1 VSSTHL
7 FAAGS
12 LVAALAA
19 AAAWYAMGP
28 SNPAKP
34 DTASQPAK
42 PQRPLRSRTPSSQPI
57 TAPPLADTTATAT
70 TAAPNRSSSSLLP
83 THQGNPSPAAPSPTA
98 APALSHDELV
108 ARAARIEQ
116 ETNHD
121 LRRLVS
127 LLNLTDAQQD
137 QVFNAL
143 ASRSPHW
150 VPGMATAGAVSSP
163 TAGSS
168 SPSSDPAQSP
178 APSANTS
185 SPSASTADS
194 PTTDSAPSPAPAES
208 DALSSIL
215 PFLTPEQQEALL
227 ADEMDKSAWWEE
239 IIPQLLPDESL
250 PTIEGSTPT
259 TPDSPETKEFSG
271 PDTLD

>member
-7 FAAGS
+7 IAAGS

-28 SNPAKP
+28 SNTAKP
-34 DTASQPAK
+34 DSASQPAK
-42 PQRPLRSRTPSSQPI
+42 PQRPLRSRTPSSRPI
-57 TAPPLADTTATAT
+57 TAPPLADTSTNEATPS
-70 TAAPNRSSSSLLP
+70 PNRAAASNLLP
-83 THQGNPSPAAPSPTA
+83 NPTGNPAAPSPTD

-127 LLNLTDAQQD
+127 LLNLSDAQQD
-137 QVFNAL
+137 QIFNAL

-150 VPGMATAGAVSSP
+150 VPGMATAGTVSSP
-163 TAGSS
+163 AIGSS
-168 SPSSDPAQSP
+168 SPSSDPAPSSAPP
-178 APSANTS
+178 APTR

-194 PTTDSAPSPAPAES
+194 PTTDSATSPAPAES

-259 TPDSPETKEFSG
+259 TPDTKEFSG

>member
-7 FAAGS
+7 IAAGS

-19 AAAWYAMGP
+19 AAAWYAISP
-28 SNPAKP
+28 SNTAKP
-34 DTASQPAK
+34 DSASQPAK
-42 PQRPLRSRTPSSQPI
+42 PQRPLRSRTPSSRPI
-57 TAPPLADTTATAT
+57 TAPPLADASTTNTAS
-70 TAAPNRSSSSLLP
+70 APNRSAASTLLP
-83 THQGNPSPAAPSPTA
+83 NPTGNPANPSPTD
-98 APALSHDELV
+98 APALSHDDLV

-127 LLNLTDAQQD
+127 LLNLSDAQQD

-150 VPGMATAGAVSSP
+150 VPGMATAGAISSP

-168 SPSSDPAQSP
+168 PSSSDPGTST
-178 APSANTS
+178 APSTASGST
-185 SPSASTADS
+185 PSAST
-194 PTTDSAPSPAPAES
+194 TDSATSPAPAES

-250 PTIEGSTPT
+250 PAINGDTPT

-271 PDTLD
+271 PDTLE

>member
-1 VSSTHL
+1 MSSTHL
-7 FAAGS
+7 IAAGS

-19 AAAWYAMGP
+19 AAAWYAISP
-28 SNPAKP
+28 SNTAKP
-34 DTASQPAK
+34 DSASQPSK
-42 PQRPLRSRTPSSQPI
+42 PQRPLRSRSTSSRPI
-57 TAPPLADTTATAT
+57 TAPPLADTDTSDTATVSS
-70 TAAPNRSSSSLLP
+70 PNRSAASALLP
-83 THQGNPSPAAPSPTA
+83 NPTGNPTKPSPTD
-98 APALSHDELV
+98 APALSHDDLV

-127 LLNLTDAQQD
+127 LLNLSDSQQD
-137 QVFNAL
+137 QIFNAL

-150 VPGMATAGAVSSP
+150 VPGMATAGTVSSP
-163 TAGSS
+163 ITG
-168 SPSSDPAQSP
+168 SSDPTTPTAPPTASGTTPSP
-178 APSANTS
+178 T
-185 SPSASTADS
+185 TADS
-194 PTTDSAPSPAPAES
+194 ATTPAPAEF

-250 PTIEGSTPT
+250 PDISGDTPT
-259 TPDSPETKEFSG
+259 TPDAPETKEFSG

>member
-1 VSSTHL
+1 MSPSQL
-7 FAAGS
+7 IAAGS

-28 SNPAKP
+28 SNTARP
-34 DTASQPAK
+34 DSASQPAK

-57 TAPPLADTTATAT
+57 TAPPLADANTTAS
-70 TAAPNRSSSSLLP
+70 APNRSAASSLAP
-83 THQGNPSPAAPSPTA
+83 SQQGNFSPAAP
-98 APALSHDELV
+98 APSATTALSHDELV

-127 LLNLTDAQQD
+127 LLNLTDSQQD

-163 TAGSS
+163 TTGS
-168 SPSSDPAQSP
+168 SPSSDPATTT
-178 APSANTS
+178 APSTAS
-185 SPSASTADS
+185 STTPSASTADS
-194 PTTDSAPSPAPAES
+194 PTTDSASSPAPAES

-259 TPDSPETKEFSG
+259 TPDTKEFSG

>member
-7 FAAGS
+7 IAAGS

-19 AAAWYAMGP
+19 AAAWYAISP
-28 SNPAKP
+28 SNTAKP
-34 DTASQPAK
+34 DSASQPAK
-42 PQRPLRSRTPSSQPI
+42 PQRPLRSRTPSSRPI
-57 TAPPLADTTATAT
+57 TAPPLADASTTNTAS
-70 TAAPNRSSSSLLP
+70 APNRSAASTLLP
-83 THQGNPSPAAPSPTA
+83 NPTGNPANPSPTD
-98 APALSHDELV
+98 APALSHDDLV

-127 LLNLTDAQQD
+127 LLNLSDAQQD

-150 VPGMATAGAVSSP
+150 VPGMATAGTVSSP
-163 TAGSS
+163 TTGS
-168 SPSSDPAQSP
+168 SPSSSDPTTSTAPP
-178 APSANTS
+178 APTR
-185 SPSASTADS
+185 SPSASTTDS
-194 PTTDSAPSPAPAES
+194 PVTDSATSPAPAES

-250 PTIEGSTPT
+250 PAINGDTPT

-271 PDTLD
+271 PDTLE

>member
-1 VSSTHL
+1 MSSTHL
-7 FAAGS
+7 IAAGS

-19 AAAWYAMGP
+19 AAAWYAISP
-28 SNPAKP
+28 SNTARP
-34 DTASQPAK
+34 DSASQPAK
-42 PQRPLRSRTPSSQPI
+42 PQRPLRSRSASSRPI
-57 TAPPLADTTATAT
+57 TAPPLADTNDTSTAS
-70 TAAPNRSSSSLLP
+70 APNRSAASELLP
-83 THQGNPSPAAPSPTA
+83 NPTGNPANPSPTD
-98 APALSHDELV
+98 APALSHDDLV

-127 LLNLTDAQQD
+127 LLNLSDAQQD

-150 VPGMATAGAVSSP
+150 VPGMATAGAISSP

-168 SPSSDPAQSP
+168 PSSSDPGTST
-178 APSANTS
+178 APSTASGST
-185 SPSASTADS
+185 PSAST
-194 PTTDSAPSPAPAES
+194 TDSATSPAPAES

-250 PTIEGSTPT
+250 PAINGDTPT

-271 PDTLD
+271 PDTLE

>member
-1 VSSTHL
+1 MSSSHL
-7 FAAGS
+7 IAAGS

-28 SNPAKP
+28 SNPARP
-34 DTASQPAK
+34 DSASQPAK
-42 PQRPLRSRTPSSQPI
+42 PQRPLRSRTTSSRPI
-57 TAPPLADTTATAT
+57 TAPPLADANNNTSAS
-70 TAAPNRSSSSLLP
+70 APNRSSSSLLP
-83 THQGNPSPAAPSPTA
+83 SHQGNFSPAAPAPTA

-127 LLNLTDAQQD
+127 LLNLSDSQQD
-137 QVFNAL
+137 QIFNAL

-163 TAGSS
+163 TTG
-168 SPSSDPAQSP
+168 SSDPTTP
-178 APSANTS
+178 TAPPSNTR

-194 PTTDSAPSPAPAES
+194 TTPDSAPSPAPAES

>member
-7 FAAGS
+7 IAAGS

-19 AAAWYAMGP
+19 AAAWYAISP
-28 SNPAKP
+28 SNTAKP
-34 DTASQPAK
+34 DSASQPAK
-42 PQRPLRSRTPSSQPI
+42 PQRPLRSRTPSSRPI
-57 TAPPLADTTATAT
+57 TAPPLADANDTSTAS
-70 TAAPNRSSSSLLP
+70 APNLSAASALLP
-83 THQGNPSPAAPSPTA
+83 NPTGNPANPSPTD
-98 APALSHDELV
+98 APALSHDDLV

-127 LLNLTDAQQD
+127 LLNLSDAQQD

-150 VPGMATAGAVSSP
+150 VPGMATAGAISSP

-168 SPSSDPAQSP
+168 PSSSDPGTST
-178 APSANTS
+178 APSTASGST
-185 SPSASTADS
+185 PSAST
-194 PTTDSAPSPAPAES
+194 TDSATSPAPAES

-250 PTIEGSTPT
+250 PAINGDTPT

-271 PDTLD
+271 PDTLE

>member
-7 FAAGS
+7 IAAGS

-19 AAAWYAMGP
+19 AAAWYAISP
-28 SNPAKP
+28 SNTAKP
-34 DTASQPAK
+34 DSASQPSK
-42 PQRPLRSRTPSSQPI
+42 PQRPLRSRSASSRPI
-57 TAPPLADTTATAT
+57 TAPPLADASTTEATGS
-70 TAAPNRSSSSLLP
+70 PNRSAASELLP
-83 THQGNPSPAAPSPTA
+83 NPTGNPTANPSPTD
-98 APALSHDELV
+98 APALSHDDLV

-127 LLNLTDAQQD
+127 LLNLSDAQQD

-168 SPSSDPAQSP
+168 SSPSDPATST
-178 APSANTS
+178 APPTASGST
-185 SPSASTADS
+185 PSASTGDS
-194 PTTDSAPSPAPAES
+194 TTSPAPAES

-271 PDTLD
+271 PDTLE

>member
-1 VSSTHL
+1 VSPSHL
-7 FAAGS
+7 IAAGS

-28 SNPAKP
+28 SNTARP
-34 DTASQPAK
+34 DSASQPAK
-42 PQRPLRSRTPSSQPI
+42 PQRPLRSRTASSRPI
-57 TAPPLADTTATAT
+57 TAPPLADANNASTAS
-70 TAAPNRSSSSLLP
+70 APNRSAASSLVP
-83 THQGNPSPAAPSPTA
+83 GHQGNFFPAAPAPTA
-98 APALSHDELV
+98 TPALSHDELV

-163 TAGSS
+163 TASSS
-168 SPSSDPAQSP
+168 SPSPSDPATST
-178 APSANTS
+178 APSITS
-185 SPSASTADS
+185 GTTPSA
-194 PTTDSAPSPAPAES
+194 PTTDSASSPGPAES

-259 TPDSPETKEFSG
+259 TPDSPETKQFSG
-271 PDTLD
+271 PDTLE

>member
-1 VSSTHL
+1 MSSSHL
-7 FAAGS
+7 IAAGS

-19 AAAWYAMGP
+19 AAAWYAISP
-28 SNPAKP
+28 SNTAKP
-34 DTASQPAK
+34 DSASQPSK
-42 PQRPLRSRTPSSQPI
+42 PQRPLRSRSTSSRPI
-57 TAPPLADTTATAT
+57 TAPPLADASTNEATAS
-70 TAAPNRSSSSLLP
+70 PNRSAASELLP
-83 THQGNPSPAAPSPTA
+83 NPTGKPANPSPTD
-98 APALSHDELV
+98 APALSHDDLV

-127 LLNLTDAQQD
+127 LLNLSDAQQD
-137 QVFNAL
+137 QIFNAL

-150 VPGMATAGAVSSP
+150 VPGMATAGTVSSP
-163 TAGSS
+163 NAGS
-168 SPSSDPAQSP
+168 SPSSDPATST
-178 APSANTS
+178 APPTASGTT
-185 SPSASTADS
+185 PSTSTADS
-194 PTTDSAPSPAPAES
+194 ASSPAPAES

-250 PTIEGSTPT
+250 PAINGSTPT

-271 PDTLD
+271 PDTLE

>member
-1 VSSTHL
+1 MSSTHL
-7 FAAGS
+7 IAAGS

-19 AAAWYAMGP
+19 AAAWYAISP
-28 SNPAKP
+28 SNTAKP
-34 DTASQPAK
+34 DSASQPSK
-42 PQRPLRSRTPSSQPI
+42 PQRPLRSRSTSSRPI
-57 TAPPLADTTATAT
+57 TAPPLADASDTPTSS
-70 TAAPNRSSSSLLP
+70 APNRSAASELLP
-83 THQGNPSPAAPSPTA
+83 NPTGNPANPSPTD
-98 APALSHDELV
+98 APAISHDELV

-127 LLNLTDAQQD
+127 LLNLSDVQQD
-137 QVFNAL
+137 QIFNAL

-150 VPGMATAGAVSSP
+150 VPGMATAGTVSSP

-168 SPSSDPAQSP
+168 PSSSDPAPST
-178 APSANTS
+178 APPTASGTTP
-185 SPSASTADS
+185 SPS
-194 PTTDSAPSPAPAES
+194 TTDSATTPAPAES

-250 PTIEGSTPT
+250 PTINGSTPT
-259 TPDSPETKEFSG
+259 TPDAPETKEFSG

>member
-1 VSSTHL
+1 MSSTHL
-7 FAAGS
+7 IAAGS

-19 AAAWYAMGP
+19 AAAWYAISP
-28 SNPAKP
+28 SNTAKP
-34 DTASQPAK
+34 DSASQPAK
-42 PQRPLRSRTPSSQPI
+42 PQRPLRSRSASSRPI
-57 TAPPLADTTATAT
+57 TAPPLADTSTNEATAS
-70 TAAPNRSSSSLLP
+70 PNRSAASELLP
-83 THQGNPSPAAPSPTA
+83 NPTGNPANPSPTD
-98 APALSHDELV
+98 APALSHDDLV

-127 LLNLTDAQQD
+127 LLNLSDSQQD
-137 QVFNAL
+137 QIFNAL

-150 VPGMATAGAVSSP
+150 VPGMATAGTVSSP
-163 TAGSS
+163 TTGS
-168 SPSSDPAQSP
+168 SPSSDPATSTAPP
-178 APSANTS
+178 APTR

-194 PTTDSAPSPAPAES
+194 PPPDSATSPAPAES

-271 PDTLD
+271 PDTLE

>member
-1 VSSTHL
+1 MSSTHL
-7 FAAGS
+7 IAAGS

-19 AAAWYAMGP
+19 AAAWYAISP
-28 SNPAKP
+28 SNTAKP
-34 DTASQPAK
+34 DSASQPAK
-42 PQRPLRSRTPSSQPI
+42 PQRPLRSRSASSRPI
-57 TAPPLADTTATAT
+57 TAPPLADTSTNEATAS
-70 TAAPNRSSSSLLP
+70 PNRSAASTLLP
-83 THQGNPSPAAPSPTA
+83 NPTGNPANPSPTD
-98 APALSHDELV
+98 APALSHDDLV

-168 SPSSDPAQSP
+168 SSSSDPATST
-178 APSANTS
+178 APSTASGTT
-185 SPSASTADS
+185 PSTSTADS
-194 PTTDSAPSPAPAES
+194 ATSPAPAES

-271 PDTLD
+271 PDTLE